1 MRIIG
6 VLVGVLVDE
15 ADRFLR
21 REHVPDPIACQK
33 DELGVRSDCLHLEV
47 RMWRDGLLFGGEVR
61 VVLVFEVAK
70 GA

>member
-21 REHVPDPIACQK
+21 REHVLDPIACQK
-33 DELGVRSDCLHLEV
+33 DELGVRCDCLHLEV
-47 RMWRDGLLFGGEVR
+47 GMRRDCLLFGGEVG
-61 VVLVFEVAK
+61 VVLVLEVA
-70 GA
+70 